1 MTLKGQS
8 TAFKHG
14 RAATLYLTLPSM
26 LAQDSKC
33 PIREGDNIEVEIRGE
48 YILFRKAVQK

>member
-8 TAFKHG
+8 TVFKHG
-14 RAATLYLTLPSM
+14 KAATLYLTLPSM

-33 PIREGDNIEVEIRGE
+33 PVKEGDNVEVEIRGE
-48 YILFRKAVQK
+48 YVIFHKVPQK

>member
-33 PIREGDNIEVEIRGE
+33 PIKEGDNVEVEIRGE
-48 YILFRKAVQK
+48 YVIFHKVLQK